1 MASVKRLETH
11 GGRSFDATRSGYSHR
26 RRIDPIR
33 NQERGIRN
41 RLVNPEA
48 RRLRWIAR
56 AASSMVCAPG
66 AERSFPT
73 LSGTLGCYNSGGLA
87 GPDSKVKYPNDIRHN
102 RSVHWC

>member
-48 RRLRWIAR
+48 RRLRWMAR
-56 AASSMVCAPG
+56 AASSMVCAGRG
-66 AERSFPT
+66 AEFP
-73 LSGTLGCYNSGGLA
+73 YAFRNSRML
-87 GPDSKVKYPNDIRHN
+87 
-102 RSVHWC
+102 